1 MEVSFFHHHQEELKY
16 LGIICKM
23 KDLSD
28 FGGVWRR
35 TKLYE
40 PIGTLGPEEEQL
52 KDVLWIQSRNG
63 YFIDIRYQDGAS
75 SHLKMKSFA
84 GVGSF
89 EESNFHF
96 TWDRKFDFRAPG
108 APDIGLMRLLQG
120 SSSDPLQLE
129 EDGVLPGDD
138 YREIWDR
145 LSGSVVSTDFT
156 ARVVQT
162 SGQTLKKQGL
172 FLIVGDWFAI
182 TTSRTPQADT
192 AALDAELKR
201 VFDEAVEDP
210 SASVKEYLW
219 DYFCVVGST
228 ATWEVIYSL
237 HPELR
242 GTSILPGRCAHP
254 LLSALIQSA
263 SPSTADSASEWTW
276 DVLEGVLPEALATT
290 A

>member
-1 MEVSFFHHHQEELKY
+1 MKEL
-16 LGIICKM
+16 
-23 KDLSD
+23 SS

-40 PIGTLGPEEEQL
+40 PVGTVGPEEEQL

-63 YFIDIRYQDGAS
+63 YFIDIRYQDGAI

-84 GVGSF
+84 GIGSF
-89 EESNFHF
+89 DESSFHF

-145 LSGSVVSTDFT
+145 LSGSVSSSDAT
-156 ARVVQT
+156 AKAVLRSSQGDVMR
-162 SGQTLKKQGL
+162 QGL

-182 TTSRTPQADT
+182 TISRTFHLDT
-192 AALDAELKR
+192 GVLDAELKR
-201 VFDEAVEDP
+201 VFDESVEEPAAAVQEH
-210 SASVKEYLW
+210 LW
-219 DYFCVVGST
+219 DYLCVVGST
-228 ATWEVIYSL
+228 ATWQVTYSL

-242 GTSILPGRCAHP
+242 GTSILPGMCAHP
-254 LLSALIQSA
+254 VLSAFLQSA
-263 SPSTADSASEWTW
+263 SPAQAGHAPLWEWNVVDGT
-276 DVLEGVLPEALATT
+276 LPGAIFPQHV
-290 A
+290 